1 MGVDD
6 TDSFECTYEGNGITL
21 KGAEF
26 VPKKQSS
33 LGTIYLIPGIS
44 AVWGDYTT
52 LIVPLAKRFR
62 VCTYNQRG
70 HGNSPGRFD
79 VRSAVDDLERIIS
92 KESSPVGIIGHSISC
107 KEAVDV
113 AKRFEENGKPLDG
126 VYMIE
131 PFLGIEFLNWP
142 QKAMAH
148 LAYGFTPALRFID
161 DAFNDL
167 KKLRELNGLN
177 NRDVLASYGA
187 LAREKSSDCAG
198 LTTPVGFMLSD
209 NDGTL
214 GTNSMNH
221 YLKCI
226 GLLNKLFPNHE
237 NIFHSA
243 EGDSY
248 AAKGLNHCLNLNG
261 FRPFLKLEKGKKREV
276 ALFAIET
283 FFYTVFSE
291 KH

>member
-26 VPKKQSS
+26 VPKKQNS

-214 GTNSMNH
+214 GTNNKRH
-221 YLKCI
+221 YADCI
-226 GLLNKLFPNHE
+226 RRLNELFPDHTE
-237 NIFHSA
+237 LTSDYA
-243 EGDSY
+243 GDSFW
-248 AAKGLNHCLNLNG
+248 AKRLNHCLNFTG
-261 FRPFLKLEKGKKREV
+261 FRPFLKKEIGKNKELIV
-276 ALFAIET
+276 FAIES
-283 FFYTVFSE
+283 FFYTAFSE